1 MNPVSFESKI
11 QCDLTGK
18 MSEVATQSRSQFKV
32 LAVNNDQN
40 VQQSN
45 AKQLLKNE
53 PAGNVVVYYVQN
65 GNEIVEHR

>member
-1 MNPVSFESKI
+1 
-11 QCDLTGK
+11 

-32 LAVNNDQN
+32 LGVNNDQN
-40 VQQSN
+40 VQQNNS
-45 AKQLLKNE
+45 KQHLKNE